1 MHLIIESLLEFVRGA
16 FYLLKGALCNFF
28 REKKCVFDLVVTQRL
43 YEWSA
48 WRLYLPSQ
56 WSDQLFGRFSLL
68 TDPLTRKPTKQLI
81 LERPRDHC
89 DGRTRCE
96 IQVQRSDDEGFLH
109 ICSFPQSDIFLF
121 DDIPLEVLD
130 RAKNR
135 SLYSRTVTVEDN
147 IVQKPPSNISLIQ
160 NNNIGELLLSWQTEC
175 AFTLFYK
182 IRFSSKSMNQTI
194 KQVLLSI
201 KVHSKFKE
209 TLDGLVPGEE
219 VKVQVSARCSPS
231 EPPDTGDFLNKT
243 NKLDL
248 LNVTCQWDSSVS
260 NIEAGYTLFY
270 KTGSRYWT
278 QCFPET
284 NFTDQCGF
292 QGKAQKRMRV
302 KLSSPMAPLNKTFYS
317 EDFKLNSIIKTS
329 PPSVLKQNETDK
341 LCVSWDS
348 PLPALSSHLQYELN
362 YRPTTE
368 KHWTTVASNGP
379 ETEVCLKRSWSG
391 QFEVKVRA
399 EPFGPEYSGQWS
411 DWSDV
416 LTADIPGKYCNCN
429 YLLDISSK
437 YIIKLKLYVWPPVP
451 NLDKVLQ
458 GFLTDLKQ
466 QKWNSYIYEDH
477 NKDKEVT
484 VIQKSPHGSKETLSR
499 EHCSGSDFLNHS
511 YLFLATENVGS
522 KGREQRG
529 QENIYTNM
537 PCN

>member
-1 MHLIIESLLEFVRGA
+1 MTEDSDSAPEF
-16 FYLLKGALCNFF
+16 YYTIDN
-28 REKKCVFDLVVTQRL
+28 
-43 YEWSA
+43 
-48 WRLYLPSQ
+48 P
-56 WSDQLFGRFSLL
+56 
-68 TDPLTRKPTKQLI
+68 
-81 LERPRDHC
+81 PR
-89 DGRTRCE
+89 RTRCE

-194 KQVLLSI
+194 KQV
-201 KVHSKFKE
+201 HSKFKE

-231 EPPDTGDFLNKT
+231 EPPDTGANGHRLLRLWFHNLQVYDILLTCATK
-243 NKLDL
+243 DL

-270 KTGSRYWT
+270 KTGSSEGRGWTQWT

-368 KHWTTVASNGP
+368 N
-379 ETEVCLKRSWSG
+379 G

-429 YLLDISSK
+429 YLLDPVLFLVFLVLLIYCFQSISSK
-437 YIIKLKLYVWPPVP
+437 KLKLYVWPPVP